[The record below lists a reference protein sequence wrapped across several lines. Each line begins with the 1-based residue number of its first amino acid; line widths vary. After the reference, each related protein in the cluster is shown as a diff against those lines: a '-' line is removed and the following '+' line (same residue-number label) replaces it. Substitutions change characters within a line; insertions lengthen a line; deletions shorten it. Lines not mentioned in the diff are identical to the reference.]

1 MDSITTMTAK
11 QYRLPAMDGTNPCLP
26 EPSRRGMS
34 VEEWCGEQGITKATY
49 YYPPPLCPGR
59 PVWKDCGPGRWSPVS
74 RALMAACQEK
84 EKESSQQGGL
94 DLEWNHY
101 TIHVTVDTDPSLL
114 ASRPAGDPP
123 C

>member
-11 QYRLPAMDGTNPCLP
+11 QYRLQQWTEQIHACRNR
-26 EPSRRGMS
+26 PSGMS

-49 YYPPPLCPGR
+49 YYRLRCVREACLEGLRPGEM
-59 PVWKDCGPGRWSPVS
+59 VPVS

-114 ASRPAGDPP
+114 ASVLRVIRHAE
-123 C
+123 

>member
-11 QYRLPAMDGTNPCLP
+11 QYRLQQWTEQIHACRNRPA
-26 EPSRRGMS
+26 GMS

-49 YYPPPLCPGR
+49 YYRLRRVREACLDGLRPGEM
-59 PVWKDCGPGRWSPVS
+59 VPVS

-114 ASRPAGDPP
+114 TSVLRVIRHAE
-123 C
+123 

>member
-1 MDSITTMTAK
+1 M
-11 QYRLPAMDGTNPCLP
+11 
-26 EPSRRGMS
+26 
-34 VEEWCGEQGITKATY
+34 EEWCGEQGITKATY
-49 YYPPPLCPGR
+49 YYRLRCVREVCLEGLRPGEM
-59 PVWKDCGPGRWSPVS
+59 VPVS

-114 ASRPAGDPP
+114 ASVLRVIRHAE
-123 C
+123 

>member
-11 QYRLPAMDGTNPCLP
+11 QYRLQQWTEQIHACRNRPA
-26 EPSRRGMS
+26 GMS
-34 VEEWCGEQGITKATY
+34 GEEWCGEQGITKATY
-49 YYPPPLCPGR
+49 YYRLRCVREACLEGLRPGEM
-59 PVWKDCGPGRWSPVS
+59 VPVS

-84 EKESSQQGGL
+84 EKESFQQGGL

-114 ASRPAGDPP
+114 ASVLRVIRHAE
-123 C
+123 

>member
-11 QYRLPAMDGTNPCLP
+11 QYRLQQWTEQIHACRNRPA
-26 EPSRRGMS
+26 GMS

-49 YYPPPLCPGR
+49 YYRLRCVREACLEGLRPGEM
-59 PVWKDCGPGRWSPVS
+59 VPVS

-94 DLEWNHY
+94 DLEWNQY

-114 ASRPAGDPP
+114 ASVLRVIRHAE
-123 C
+123 

>member
-11 QYRLPAMDGTNPCLP
+11 QYRLQQWTEQIHACRNRPA
-26 EPSRRGMS
+26 GMS

-49 YYPPPLCPGR
+49 YYRLRCVREACLEELRPGEM
-59 PVWKDCGPGRWSPVS
+59 VPVS

-94 DLEWNHY
+94 DLEWNQY

-114 ASRPAGDPP
+114 ASVLRVIRHAE
-123 C
+123 

>member
-11 QYRLPAMDGTNPCLP
+11 QYRLQQWTEQIHACRNRPA
-26 EPSRRGMS
+26 GMS

-49 YYPPPLCPGR
+49 YYRLRCVREACLEGLRPGEM
-59 PVWKDCGPGRWSPVS
+59 VPVS

-84 EKESSQQGGL
+84 EKESSQQGGR

-114 ASRPAGDPP
+114 ASVLRVIRHAE
-123 C
+123 

>member
-11 QYRLPAMDGTNPCLP
+11 QYRLQQWTEQIHACRNRPA
-26 EPSRRGMS
+26 GMS

-49 YYPPPLCPGR
+49 YYRLRCVREACLEGLRPGEI
-59 PVWKDCGPGRWSPVS
+59 VPVS

-114 ASRPAGDPP
+114 ASVLRVIRHAE
-123 C
+123 

>member
-11 QYRLPAMDGTNPCLP
+11 QYRLQQWTEQIHACRNRPA
-26 EPSRRGMS
+26 GMS

-49 YYPPPLCPGR
+49 YYRLRCVREACLEGLRPGEI
-59 PVWKDCGPGRWSPVS
+59 VPVS

-84 EKESSQQGGL
+84 EKESPQQGGL

-114 ASRPAGDPP
+114 ASVLRVIRHAE
-123 C
+123 

>member
-1 MDSITTMTAK
+1 MTAK
-11 QYRLPAMDGTNPCLP
+11 QYRLQQWTEQIHACRNRPA
-26 EPSRRGMS
+26 GMS

-49 YYPPPLCPGR
+49 YYRLRCVREACLEGLRPGEMA
-59 PVWKDCGPGRWSPVS
+59 PVS

-114 ASRPAGDPP
+114 ASVLRVIRHAE
-123 C
+123 

>member
-11 QYRLPAMDGTNPCLP
+11 QYRLQQWTEQIHACRNRPA
-26 EPSRRGMS
+26 GMS

-49 YYPPPLCPGR
+49 YYRLRCVREACLEGLRPGEM
-59 PVWKDCGPGRWSPVS
+59 VPVS

-84 EKESSQQGGL
+84 EKEASQQGGL

-114 ASRPAGDPP
+114 ASVLRVIRHAE
-123 C
+123 

>member
-11 QYRLPAMDGTNPCLP
+11 QYRLQQWTEQIHACRNRPA
-26 EPSRRGMS
+26 GMS

-49 YYPPPLCPGR
+49 YYRLRRVREACLDGLRPGEM
-59 PVWKDCGPGRWSPVS
+59 VPVS

-84 EKESSQQGGL
+84 EKESFQQGGL
-94 DLEWNHY
+94 DLEWNQY

-114 ASRPAGDPP
+114 ASVLRVIRHAE
-123 C
+123 